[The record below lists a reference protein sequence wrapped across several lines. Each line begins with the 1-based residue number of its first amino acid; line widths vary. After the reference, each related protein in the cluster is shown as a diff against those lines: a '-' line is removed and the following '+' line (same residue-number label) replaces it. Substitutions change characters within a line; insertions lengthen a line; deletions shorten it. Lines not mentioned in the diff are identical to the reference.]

1 LAVLV
6 VLQKSRNAV
15 AICKEES
22 LSKEHLATY
31 LNDHLAGANFAVEL
45 LDHLISEN
53 THLKPGFDALKKDI
67 EEDREQ
73 LRILMGHL
81 KIAESRVRKASS
93 WIAESVVEVKLDV
106 DDDPQGPLRR
116 LERLE
121 ALAIGID
128 GKVAMWQALQAT
140 PANEVLAAVDY
151 ELLTQRG
158 QEQRERVEV
167 LRLQAACVALAA

>member
-1 LAVLV
+1 MPARALVNYIRRNVCRWRYLSCCRNQAV
-6 VLQKSRNAV
+6 NTAV

-73 LRILMGHL
+73 LRILMG
-81 KIAESRVRKASS
+81 I
-93 WIAESVVEVKLDV
+93 
-106 DDDPQGPLRR
+106 
-116 LERLE
+116 
-121 ALAIGID
+121 
-128 GKVAMWQALQAT
+128 
-140 PANEVLAAVDY
+140 
-151 ELLTQRG
+151 
-158 QEQRERVEV
+158 
-167 LRLQAACVALAA
+167 

>member
-1 LAVLV
+1 M
-6 VLQKSRNAV
+6 
-15 AICKEES
+15 
-22 LSKEHLATY
+22 SKEHLATY
-31 LNDHLAGANFAVEL
+31 LNDHLAGANFAMEV
-45 LDHLISEN
+45 LDHLASEN
-53 THLKPGFDALKKDI
+53 PHLKPSLDALKKDI

-81 KIAESRVRKASS
+81 NIAASRVRKAGS
-93 WIAESVVEVKLDV
+93 WIAEGVAEVKLDV

-128 GKVAMWQALQAT
+128 GKVALWQALQAT
-140 PANEVLAAVDY
+140 PPNEALAGLNY

-158 QEQRERVEV
+158 QEQRSRVEV
-167 LRLQAACVALAA
+167 LRLQAARAALAA